1 MKKRSRDKGPSTRQL
16 RMGELVRRRLAE
28 ILMRGEV
35 HDPELNAMS
44 ITVGGVKMSPDL
56 RIATAYVQPLGG
68 EGVESAIEALA
79 RNRPA
84 IRRLVAKDL
93 RVKYPPDFR
102 FRPDPVFDHL
112 DHARTLF
119 ADEKLR
125 RDVGTDTPE
134 EGAEGGHG
142 GAEGRECGE
151 G

>member
-1 MKKRSRDKGPSTRQL
+1 MKKHSRGKGPSTRQL

-44 ITVGGVKMSPDL
+44 ITVGEVRMSPDL

-68 EGVESAIEALA
+68 EGVEAAIEALA

-84 IRRLVAKDL
+84 IRRLVGKDL

-102 FRPDPVFDHL
+102 FRPDPIFDHL
-112 DHARTLF
+112 DHARALF
-119 ADEKLR
+119 SDEKLR
-125 RDVGTDTPE
+125 RDVENGAPE
-134 EGAEGGHG
+134 EGHADEGNSDN
-142 GAEGRECGE
+142 GE
-151 G
+151 N